1 MMTGRKGRL
10 FAEDIRTL
18 GGVVTVSASRDRITS
33 EPRYCIGHITR
44 GGDVAWTSS
53 PISDEDRAR
62 EAARVLAEF
71 TGSELR

>member
-1 MMTGRKGRL
+1 MIPRKGRL

-18 GGVVTVSASRDRITS
+18 GGIVTVSASRDRLTS
-33 EPRYCIGHITR
+33 EQQFRIGHLTK

-53 PISDEDRAR
+53 PILDEDRAR

-71 TGSELR
+71 TGAELR